1 MMQNLNVGLKT
12 TENQSLSA
20 IENFSIFLV
29 NLELARKILVPSR
42 NRVLQLQTAISSELF
57 KSEKRFIQR
66 SKEEHQGFQINF

>member
-1 MMQNLNVGLKT
+1 MLQNLNVGLKT

>member
-1 MMQNLNVGLKT
+1 MQNLNVGLKT